1 MQPDYCFESKD
12 KKSMEELRKK
22 IKSLTDKNGNYLF
35 KERYNPVGLKV
46 NFSLKNLKSVSN
58 SGDCKINNIN
68 FKKLLIENDVDDVFI
83 VGTAAL
89 RDAKNSEEIIENIKR
104 KYDFEVEVLSGH
116 EEGITTSIGV
126 LHFMESTENFL
137 IIDIGGR
144 STEFI
149 YEFENK
155 IISKSLN
162 LGVVTL
168 SEKYFSNLPI
178 SQELIDEAKLK
189 IETELSQLD
198 IKDKKNV
205 IGVSGTALSLASIFL
220 DQQNFNEEE
229 LHEIKIDINN
239 VQEINK
245 RILKM
250 TEAEIITKFR
260 GIDPKRASTI
270 TSGIFLLEIILSH
283 YSNSPIIISKND
295 ILEGLILKKY

>member
-1 MQPDYCFESKD
+1 MVKLASID
-12 KKSMEELRKK
+12 L
-22 IKSLTDKNGNYLF
+22 G
-35 KERYNPVGLKV
+35 
-46 NFSLKNLKSVSN
+46 SN
-58 SGDCKINNIN
+58 STRLLIAEVDDQGFNVLIRKHVVTKMSENIEQTGVISTEAFKRVN
-68 FKKLLIENDVDDVFI
+68 STLRDFKKLLIANDVDDVFV

-89 RDAKNSEEIIENIKR
+89 RDAKNSDEIIQNIRK

-126 LHFMESTENFL
+126 LHFMQNTENFL
-137 IIDIGGR
+137 ILDIGGR

-178 SQELIDEAKLK
+178 GQELIDEAKLK

-205 IGVSGTALSLASIFL
+205 IGVSGTALSLASIFI

-229 LHEIKIDINN
+229 LHEIKIDIDN

>member
-1 MQPDYCFESKD
+1 MVKLASID
-12 KKSMEELRKK
+12 L
-22 IKSLTDKNGNYLF
+22 G
-35 KERYNPVGLKV
+35 
-46 NFSLKNLKSVSN
+46 SN
-58 SGDCKINNIN
+58 STRLLIAEVNDQGLNVLTRMHIVTKMSEKIEQTGEISTEAFKRVNSALRN
-68 FKKLLIENDVDDVFI
+68 FKKLLTENDVDYVFV

-89 RDAKNSEEIIENIKR
+89 RDAKNSDEIIENIRR

-126 LHFMESTENFL
+126 LHFMQNTENFL

-168 SEKYFSNLPI
+168 SEKYCSNLPI
-178 SQELIDEAKLK
+178 CQELIDEAKLK

-229 LHEIKIDINN
+229 LHEIKIDTDN

>member
-1 MQPDYCFESKD
+1 MVKLASID
-12 KKSMEELRKK
+12 L
-22 IKSLTDKNGNYLF
+22 G
-35 KERYNPVGLKV
+35 
-46 NFSLKNLKSVSN
+46 SN
-58 SGDCKINNIN
+58 STRLLIAEVNDQGLNVLTRMHIVTKMSEKIEQTGEISTEAFKRVNSALRN
-68 FKKLLIENDVDDVFI
+68 FKKLLIENDVDDVFV

-126 LHFMESTENFL
+126 LHFMENTENFL

-178 SQELIDEAKLK
+178 GQELIDEAKLK

-229 LHEIKIDINN
+229 LHEIKIDIDN

>member
-1 MQPDYCFESKD
+1 MVKLASID
-12 KKSMEELRKK
+12 L
-22 IKSLTDKNGNYLF
+22 G
-35 KERYNPVGLKV
+35 
-46 NFSLKNLKSVSN
+46 SN
-58 SGDCKINNIN
+58 STRLLIAEVNDQGLNVLTRMHIVTKMSEKIEQTGVISTEAFKRVNSALRN
-68 FKKLLIENDVDDVFI
+68 FKKLLIENDVDDVFV

-89 RDAKNSEEIIENIKR
+89 RDAKNSDEIIENIRR

-116 EEGITTSIGV
+116 EEGITTSVGV
-126 LHFMESTENFL
+126 LHFMQNTENFL

-149 YEFENK
+149 YEYENK
-155 IISKSLN
+155 IVSKSLN

-220 DQQNFNEEE
+220 DQKNFNEEE
-229 LHEIKIDINN
+229 LHEIKIDIDN

-250 TEAEIITKFR
+250 SEAEIMTKFR

>member
-1 MQPDYCFESKD
+1 MVKLASID
-12 KKSMEELRKK
+12 L
-22 IKSLTDKNGNYLF
+22 G
-35 KERYNPVGLKV
+35 
-46 NFSLKNLKSVSN
+46 SN
-58 SGDCKINNIN
+58 STRLLIAEVNDQGFNVLIRMHVVTKMSEKIEQTGVISTEAFKRVNSTLRN
-68 FKKLLIENDVDDVFI
+68 FKKLLIANDVDQVFVI
-83 VGTAAL
+83 GTAAL
-89 RDAKNSEEIIENIKR
+89 RDAKNSDEIIENIRK

-116 EEGITTSIGV
+116 DEGITTSIGV
-126 LHFMESTENFL
+126 LHFMENSENFL

-178 SQELIDEAKLK
+178 NQELIDKAKLK

-229 LHEIKIDINN
+229 LHEIKIDIDNI
-239 VQEINK
+239 QEINK

-270 TSGIFLLEIILSH
+270 TSGIFLLETILSH
-283 YSNSPIIISKND
+283 YSNSPIIISKYD

>member
-1 MQPDYCFESKD
+1 MVKLASID
-12 KKSMEELRKK
+12 L
-22 IKSLTDKNGNYLF
+22 G
-35 KERYNPVGLKV
+35 
-46 NFSLKNLKSVSN
+46 SN
-58 SGDCKINNIN
+58 STRLLIAEVDDQGLDVLIRMHIVTKMSEKIEQTGEISIEAFKRVNSALRN
-68 FKKLLIENDVDDVFI
+68 FKKLLIENDVDDVFVI
-83 VGTAAL
+83 GTAAL
-89 RDAKNSEEIIENIKR
+89 RDAKNSDEIIENIKK

-116 EEGITTSIGV
+116 DEGITTSIGV
-126 LHFMESTENFL
+126 LHFMENSENFL

-178 SQELIDEAKLK
+178 NQELIDKAKLK

-229 LHEIKIDINN
+229 LHEIKIDIEN

-270 TSGIFLLEIILSH
+270 TSGIFLLETILSH
-283 YSNSPIIISKND
+283 YSNSPIIISKYD

>member
-1 MQPDYCFESKD
+1 MVKLASID
-12 KKSMEELRKK
+12 L
-22 IKSLTDKNGNYLF
+22 G
-35 KERYNPVGLKV
+35 
-46 NFSLKNLKSVSN
+46 SN
-58 SGDCKINNIN
+58 STRLLIAEVNDQGLNVLIRMHVVTKMSEKIEQTGEISIEAFKRVNSALRN
-68 FKKLLIENDVDDVFI
+68 FKKLLIENDVDDVFVI
-83 VGTAAL
+83 GTAAL
-89 RDAKNSEEIIENIKR
+89 RDAKNSDEIIENIKK

-116 EEGITTSIGV
+116 DEGITTSIGV
-126 LHFMESTENFL
+126 LHFMENSENFL

-178 SQELIDEAKLK
+178 NQELIDKAKLK

-229 LHEIKIDINN
+229 LHEIKIDIDNI
-239 VQEINK
+239 QEINK

>member
-1 MQPDYCFESKD
+1 MVKLASID
-12 KKSMEELRKK
+12 L
-22 IKSLTDKNGNYLF
+22 G
-35 KERYNPVGLKV
+35 
-46 NFSLKNLKSVSN
+46 SN
-58 SGDCKINNIN
+58 STRLLIAEVNDQGLNVLTRMHIVTKMSEKIEQTGVISTEAFKRVNSALRN

-89 RDAKNSEEIIENIKR
+89 RDAINSEEIIENIKR

-126 LHFMESTENFL
+126 LHFMETTENFL

-229 LHEIKIDINN
+229 LHEIKIDTDN
-239 VQEINK
+239 VQQINK

>member
-1 MQPDYCFESKD
+1 MVKLASID
-12 KKSMEELRKK
+12 L
-22 IKSLTDKNGNYLF
+22 G
-35 KERYNPVGLKV
+35 
-46 NFSLKNLKSVSN
+46 SN
-58 SGDCKINNIN
+58 STRLLIAEVNDQGLNVLTRMHIVTKMSEKIEQTGVISTEAFKRVNSALRN
-68 FKKLLIENDVDDVFI
+68 FKKLLIENDVDDVFV

-89 RDAKNSEEIIENIKR
+89 RDAKNSDEIIENIKR

-126 LHFMESTENFL
+126 LHFMENTENFL

-229 LHEIKIDINN
+229 LHEIKIDTDN

>member
-1 MQPDYCFESKD
+1 MVKLASID
-12 KKSMEELRKK
+12 L
-22 IKSLTDKNGNYLF
+22 G
-35 KERYNPVGLKV
+35 
-46 NFSLKNLKSVSN
+46 SN
-58 SGDCKINNIN
+58 STRLLIAEVNDQGLNVLTRMHIVTKMSEKIEQTGEISTEAFKRVNSALRN
-68 FKKLLIENDVDDVFI
+68 FKKLLTENDVGDVFV

-126 LHFMESTENFL
+126 LHFMQNTENFL

-178 SQELIDEAKLK
+178 GQELIDEAKLK

-205 IGVSGTALSLASIFL
+205 IGVSGTALSLASIFI

-229 LHEIKIDINN
+229 LHEIKIDIDNI
-239 VQEINK
+239 QAINK

-270 TSGIFLLEIILSH
+270 TSGIFLLEIILSN
-283 YSNSPIIISKND
+283 YSNSAIIISKND

>member
-1 MQPDYCFESKD
+1 MVKLASID
-12 KKSMEELRKK
+12 L
-22 IKSLTDKNGNYLF
+22 G
-35 KERYNPVGLKV
+35 
-46 NFSLKNLKSVSN
+46 SN
-58 SGDCKINNIN
+58 STRLLIAEVNDQGLNVLTRMHIVTKMSEKIEQTGVISTEAFKRVNSALRN
-68 FKKLLIENDVDDVFI
+68 FKKLLTENDVEDVFV

-89 RDAKNSEEIIENIKR
+89 RDAKNAEEIIENIKR

-126 LHFMESTENFL
+126 LHFMENTENFL

-178 SQELIDEAKLK
+178 NPELIDEVKLT
-189 IETELSQLD
+189 ITTELSQLN

-220 DQQNFNEEE
+220 DQQTFHEEE
-229 LHEIKIDINN
+229 LHEVKIDIDS
-239 VQEINK
+239 VQEINN
-245 RILKM
+245 RLLKM
-250 TEAEIITKFR
+250 TEAGIITQFK

-283 YSNSPIIISKND
+283 YSDSPIIISKND

>member
-1 MQPDYCFESKD
+1 MVKLASID
-12 KKSMEELRKK
+12 L
-22 IKSLTDKNGNYLF
+22 G
-35 KERYNPVGLKV
+35 
-46 NFSLKNLKSVSN
+46 SN
-58 SGDCKINNIN
+58 STRLLIAEVDDQGFNVLIRKHVVTKMSENIEQTGVISTEAFKRVN
-68 FKKLLIENDVDDVFI
+68 STLRDFKKLLIANDVDDVFV

-89 RDAKNSEEIIENIKR
+89 RDAKNSDEIIQNIRK

-126 LHFMESTENFL
+126 LHFMQNTENFL

-178 SQELIDEAKLK
+178 GQELIDEAKLK
-189 IETELSQLD
+189 IETELSHLD
-198 IKDKKNV
+198 INDKKNV

-220 DQQNFNEEE
+220 GQKNFNEEE
-229 LHEIKIDINN
+229 LHKIKIDTDN

-283 YSNSPIIISKND
+283 YSNSSIIISKND

>member
-1 MQPDYCFESKD
+1 MVKLASID
-12 KKSMEELRKK
+12 L
-22 IKSLTDKNGNYLF
+22 G
-35 KERYNPVGLKV
+35 
-46 NFSLKNLKSVSN
+46 SN
-58 SGDCKINNIN
+58 STRLLIAEVNDQGLNVLTRMHIVTKMSEKIEQTGIISTEAFKRVNSALRN
-68 FKKLLIENDVDDVFI
+68 FKKLLMENDVDDVFVI
-83 VGTAAL
+83 GTAAL
-89 RDAKNSEEIIENIKR
+89 RDARNSEEIIENIKR

-126 LHFMESTENFL
+126 LNFMENTENFL

-149 YEFENK
+149 YEYENN
-155 IISKSLN
+155 IVSKSLN

-178 SQELIDEAKLK
+178 GQELIDKAKLK

-220 DQQNFNEEE
+220 DQKNFNEEE
-229 LHEIKIDINN
+229 LHEIKIDIDN

>member
-1 MQPDYCFESKD
+1 MVKLASID
-12 KKSMEELRKK
+12 L
-22 IKSLTDKNGNYLF
+22 G
-35 KERYNPVGLKV
+35 
-46 NFSLKNLKSVSN
+46 SN
-58 SGDCKINNIN
+58 STRLLIAEVNDQGLNVLTRMHIVTKMSEKIEQTGVISTEAFKRVNSALRN
-68 FKKLLIENDVDDVFI
+68 FKKLLIENDVDDVFV

-89 RDAKNSEEIIENIKR
+89 RDAKNSDEIIENIRR

-126 LHFMESTENFL
+126 LHFMQNTENFL
-137 IIDIGGR
+137 IIDVGGR

-155 IISKSLN
+155 IVSKSLN

-178 SQELIDEAKLK
+178 GQELIDEAKLK

-220 DQQNFNEEE
+220 DQENFNEEE
-229 LHEIKIDINN
+229 LHEIKIDIDN
-239 VQEINK
+239 VKEINK

-250 TEAEIITKFR
+250 SEAEIITKFR

>member
-1 MQPDYCFESKD
+1 MVKLASID
-12 KKSMEELRKK
+12 L
-22 IKSLTDKNGNYLF
+22 G
-35 KERYNPVGLKV
+35 
-46 NFSLKNLKSVSN
+46 SN
-58 SGDCKINNIN
+58 STRLLIAEVNDQGLNVLTRMHIVTKMSEKIEQTGVISTEAFKRVNSALRN

-126 LHFMESTENFL
+126 LHFMQNTENFL

>member
-1 MQPDYCFESKD
+1 MVKLASID
-12 KKSMEELRKK
+12 L
-22 IKSLTDKNGNYLF
+22 G
-35 KERYNPVGLKV
+35 
-46 NFSLKNLKSVSN
+46 SN
-58 SGDCKINNIN
+58 STRLLIAEVNDQGLNVLTRMHIVTKMSEKIEQTGVISTEAFKRVNSALRN
-68 FKKLLIENDVDDVFI
+68 FKKLLTENDVEDVFV

-89 RDAKNSEEIIENIKR
+89 RDAKNAEEIIENIKR

-126 LHFMESTENFL
+126 LHFMENTENFL

-178 SQELIDEAKLK
+178 NQELIDEAKLK

-229 LHEIKIDINN
+229 LHEIKIDIEN

-260 GIDPKRASTI
+260 GIDPKRAATI
-270 TSGIFLLEIILSH
+270 TSGVFLLEIILSH

>member
-1 MQPDYCFESKD
+1 MVKLASID
-12 KKSMEELRKK
+12 L
-22 IKSLTDKNGNYLF
+22 G
-35 KERYNPVGLKV
+35 
-46 NFSLKNLKSVSN
+46 SN
-58 SGDCKINNIN
+58 STRLLIAEVDDQGFKVLIRKHVVTKMSENIEQTGVISTEAFKRVNSTLRN
-68 FKKLLIENDVDDVFI
+68 FKKLLIANDVDDVFVI
-83 VGTAAL
+83 GTAAL
-89 RDAKNSEEIIENIKR
+89 RDAKNSDEIIENIR
-104 KYDFEVEVLSGH
+104 NKYNFEVEVLSGH

-126 LHFMESTENFL
+126 LHFMQNTENFL

-178 SQELIDEAKLK
+178 GQELIDEAKLK

-198 IKDKKNV
+198 INDKKNV

-220 DQQNFNEEE
+220 DQKNFNEEE
-229 LHEIKIDINN
+229 LHEIKIDIDN

>member
-1 MQPDYCFESKD
+1 MVKLASID
-12 KKSMEELRKK
+12 L
-22 IKSLTDKNGNYLF
+22 G
-35 KERYNPVGLKV
+35 
-46 NFSLKNLKSVSN
+46 SN
-58 SGDCKINNIN
+58 STRLLIAEVDDQGFNVLIRKHVVTKMSENIEQTGVISTEAFKRVN
-68 FKKLLIENDVDDVFI
+68 STLRDFKKLLIANDVDDVFV

-89 RDAKNSEEIIENIKR
+89 RDAKNSDEIIENIR
-104 KYDFEVEVLSGH
+104 NKYDFEVEVLSGH

-126 LHFMESTENFL
+126 LHFMQNTENFL

-155 IISKSLN
+155 IVSKSLN

-178 SQELIDEAKLK
+178 GQELIDEAKLK

-198 IKDKKNV
+198 INDKKNV

-220 DQQNFNEEE
+220 DQENFNEEE
-229 LHEIKIDINN
+229 LHEIKIDIDN

-270 TSGIFLLEIILSH
+270 TSGIFLLEIILS
-283 YSNSPIIISKND
+283 YYNNTPIIISKND

>member
-1 MQPDYCFESKD
+1 MVKLASID
-12 KKSMEELRKK
+12 L
-22 IKSLTDKNGNYLF
+22 G
-35 KERYNPVGLKV
+35 
-46 NFSLKNLKSVSN
+46 SN
-58 SGDCKINNIN
+58 STRLLIAEVDDQGFNVLIRKHVVTKMSENIEQTGVISTEAFKRVN
-68 FKKLLIENDVDDVFI
+68 STLRDFKKLLIANDVDDVFV

-89 RDAKNSEEIIENIKR
+89 RDAKNSDEIIQNIRK

-126 LHFMESTENFL
+126 LHFMQNTENFL

-155 IISKSLN
+155 IISKSLD

-178 SQELIDEAKLK
+178 GQELIDEAKLK

-205 IGVSGTALSLASIFL
+205 IGVSGTALSLASIFI

-229 LHEIKIDINN
+229 LHEIKIDIDNI
-239 VQEINK
+239 QAINK

-270 TSGIFLLEIILSH
+270 TSGIFLLEIILSN
-283 YSNSPIIISKND
+283 YSNSAIIISKND

>member
-1 MQPDYCFESKD
+1 MVKLASID
-12 KKSMEELRKK
+12 L
-22 IKSLTDKNGNYLF
+22 G
-35 KERYNPVGLKV
+35 
-46 NFSLKNLKSVSN
+46 SN
-58 SGDCKINNIN
+58 STRLLIAEVDDQGFNVLIRKHVVTKMSENIEQTGLISTEAFKRVN
-68 FKKLLIENDVDDVFI
+68 STLRDFKKLLIANDVDDVFV

-89 RDAKNSEEIIENIKR
+89 RDAKNSDEIIQNIRK

-126 LHFMESTENFL
+126 LHFMQNTENFL

-178 SQELIDEAKLK
+178 GQELIDEAKLK

-205 IGVSGTALSLASIFL
+205 IGVSGTALSLASIFI

-229 LHEIKIDINN
+229 LHEIKIDIDNI
-239 VQEINK
+239 QAINK

-270 TSGIFLLEIILSH
+270 TSGIFLLEIILSN
-283 YSNSPIIISKND
+283 YSKSAIIISKND

>member
-1 MQPDYCFESKD
+1 MVKLASID
-12 KKSMEELRKK
+12 L
-22 IKSLTDKNGNYLF
+22 G
-35 KERYNPVGLKV
+35 
-46 NFSLKNLKSVSN
+46 SN
-58 SGDCKINNIN
+58 STRLLIAEVDDQGFNVLIRKHVVTKMSENIEQTGVISTEAFKRVN
-68 FKKLLIENDVDDVFI
+68 STLRDFKKLLIANDVDDVFV

-89 RDAKNSEEIIENIKR
+89 RDAKNSDEIIQNIRK

-126 LHFMESTENFL
+126 LHFMQNTENFL

-178 SQELIDEAKLK
+178 GQELIDEAKLK

-205 IGVSGTALSLASIFL
+205 IGVSGTALSLASIFI

-229 LHEIKIDINN
+229 LHEIKIDIDNI
-239 VQEINK
+239 QAINK

-270 TSGIFLLEIILSH
+270 TSGIFLLEIILSK
-283 YSNSPIIISKND
+283 YNNSAIIISKND

>member
-1 MQPDYCFESKD
+1 MVKLASID
-12 KKSMEELRKK
+12 L
-22 IKSLTDKNGNYLF
+22 G
-35 KERYNPVGLKV
+35 
-46 NFSLKNLKSVSN
+46 SN
-58 SGDCKINNIN
+58 STRLLITEVNDQGFNVLIRMHVVTKMSEKIEQTGEISIEAFKRVNSALRN
-68 FKKLLIENDVDDVFI
+68 FKKLLIENDVDDVFVI
-83 VGTAAL
+83 GTAAL
-89 RDAKNSEEIIENIKR
+89 RDAKNSDEIIENIKK

-116 EEGITTSIGV
+116 DEGITTSIGV
-126 LHFMESTENFL
+126 LHFMENSENFL

-178 SQELIDEAKLK
+178 NQELIDEAELK

-229 LHEIKIDINN
+229 LHEIKIDIDNI
-239 VQEINK
+239 QEINK

-270 TSGIFLLEIILSH
+270 TSGIFLLETILSH
-283 YSNSPIIISKND
+283 YSNSPIIISKYD

>member
-1 MQPDYCFESKD
+1 MVKLASID
-12 KKSMEELRKK
+12 L
-22 IKSLTDKNGNYLF
+22 G
-35 KERYNPVGLKV
+35 
-46 NFSLKNLKSVSN
+46 SN
-58 SGDCKINNIN
+58 STRLLIAEVNDQGLNVLTRMHIVTKMSEKIEQTGVISTEAFKRVNSALRN
-68 FKKLLIENDVDDVFI
+68 FKKLLIANDVDDVFV

-89 RDAKNSEEIIENIKR
+89 RDAKNSDEIIQNIRK

-126 LHFMESTENFL
+126 LHFMQNTENFL

-178 SQELIDEAKLK
+178 GQELIDEAKLK

-205 IGVSGTALSLASIFL
+205 IGVSGTALSLASIFI

-229 LHEIKIDINN
+229 LHEIKIDIDNI
-239 VQEINK
+239 QAINK

-270 TSGIFLLEIILSH
+270 TSGIFLLEIILSN
-283 YSNSPIIISKND
+283 YSNSAIIISKND

>member
-1 MQPDYCFESKD
+1 MVKLASID
-12 KKSMEELRKK
+12 L
-22 IKSLTDKNGNYLF
+22 G
-35 KERYNPVGLKV
+35 
-46 NFSLKNLKSVSN
+46 SN
-58 SGDCKINNIN
+58 STRLLIAEVDDKGFNVLIRKHVVTKMSENTELTGVISTEAFKRVNSTLRD
-68 FKKLLIENDVDDVFI
+68 FKKLLIENDVDDVFV

-89 RDAKNSEEIIENIKR
+89 RDAKNSDEIIENIR
-104 KYDFEVEVLSGH
+104 KKYNFEVEVLSGH

-126 LHFMESTENFL
+126 LHFMQNTENFL

-178 SQELIDEAKLK
+178 GEELIDEAKLK

-220 DQQNFNEEE
+220 DQKNFNEEE
-229 LHEIKIDINN
+229 LHEIKIDIDN

>member
-1 MQPDYCFESKD
+1 MVKLASID
-12 KKSMEELRKK
+12 L
-22 IKSLTDKNGNYLF
+22 G
-35 KERYNPVGLKV
+35 
-46 NFSLKNLKSVSN
+46 SN
-58 SGDCKINNIN
+58 STRLLIAEVNDQGLYVLIRMHIVTKMSEKIEQTGEISTEAFKRVNSALRN
-68 FKKLLIENDVDDVFI
+68 FKKLLIENDVDDVFV

-89 RDAKNSEEIIENIKR
+89 RDAKNSDEIIQNIRK

-116 EEGITTSIGV
+116 EEGITTSVGV
-126 LHFMESTENFL
+126 LHFMQNIENFL

-155 IISKSLN
+155 IVSKSLN

-178 SQELIDEAKLK
+178 GQELIDEAKLK

-220 DQQNFNEEE
+220 DQKNFNEEE
-229 LHEIKIDINN
+229 LHEIKIDIDN

>member
-1 MQPDYCFESKD
+1 MVKLASID
-12 KKSMEELRKK
+12 L
-22 IKSLTDKNGNYLF
+22 G
-35 KERYNPVGLKV
+35 
-46 NFSLKNLKSVSN
+46 SN
-58 SGDCKINNIN
+58 STRLLIAEVDDQGFNVLIRKHVVTKMSENIEQTGVISTEAFKRVN
-68 FKKLLIENDVDDVFI
+68 STLRDFKKLLIANDVDDVFI

-89 RDAKNSEEIIENIKR
+89 RDAKNSDEIIQNIRK
-104 KYDFEVEVLSGH
+104 KYDFEVEILSGH

-126 LHFMESTENFL
+126 LHFMQNTENFL

-178 SQELIDEAKLK
+178 GQELIDEAKLK

-205 IGVSGTALSLASIFL
+205 IGVSGTALSLASIFI

-229 LHEIKIDINN
+229 LHEIKIDIDNI
-239 VQEINK
+239 QAINK

-270 TSGIFLLEIILSH
+270 TSGIFLLEIILSN
-283 YSNSPIIISKND
+283 YSNSAIIISKND

>member
-1 MQPDYCFESKD
+1 MVKLASID
-12 KKSMEELRKK
+12 L
-22 IKSLTDKNGNYLF
+22 G
-35 KERYNPVGLKV
+35 
-46 NFSLKNLKSVSN
+46 SN
-58 SGDCKINNIN
+58 STRLLIAEVNDQGFNVLIRKHVVTKMSENIEQTGVISTEAFKRVNSTLRN
-68 FKKLLIENDVDDVFI
+68 FKKLLIANDVDDVFVI
-83 VGTAAL
+83 GTAAL
-89 RDAKNSEEIIENIKR
+89 RDAKNSDEIIENIRK

-116 EEGITTSIGV
+116 EEGITTSVGV
-126 LHFMESTENFL
+126 LHFMQNTENFL

-149 YEFENK
+149 YEFEKK

-178 SQELIDEAKLK
+178 GQELIDEAKLK

-198 IKDKKNV
+198 INDKKNV

-220 DQQNFNEEE
+220 DQENFNEEE
-229 LHEIKIDINN
+229 LHEIKIDIDN

-260 GIDPKRASTI
+260 GIDPKRAATI
-270 TSGIFLLEIILSH
+270 TSGVFLLEIILSH
-283 YSNSPIIISKND
+283 YSNFPIIISKND

>member
-1 MQPDYCFESKD
+1 MVKLASID
-12 KKSMEELRKK
+12 L
-22 IKSLTDKNGNYLF
+22 G
-35 KERYNPVGLKV
+35 
-46 NFSLKNLKSVSN
+46 SN
-58 SGDCKINNIN
+58 STRLLIAEVNDQGLNVLTRMHVVTKMSEKIEQTGEISTEAFKRVNSALRN
-68 FKKLLIENDVDDVFI
+68 FKKLLIENDVDDVFVI
-83 VGTAAL
+83 GTAAL
-89 RDAKNSEEIIENIKR
+89 RDAKNSDEIIENIRK

-126 LHFMESTENFL
+126 LHFMENSENFL
-137 IIDIGGR
+137 IVDIGGR

-178 SQELIDEAKLK
+178 NQELIDEAKLK
-189 IETELSQLD
+189 IEIELSQLD

-229 LHEIKIDINN
+229 LHEIKIDIDNI
-239 VQEINK
+239 QEINK

-270 TSGIFLLEIILSH
+270 TSGIFLLETILSH
-283 YSNSPIIISKND
+283 YSNSPIIISKYD